1 MFHKSTNVGAKK
13 KSGNKDFH
21 AINLNLRRYF
31 ARIHLKQK

>member
-13 KSGNKDFH
+13 KSGSKNFH

-31 ARIHLKQK
+31 ARIYLKQK